1 MGSVSDLQLFTADTQ
16 NGADLISLRIQRGG
30 SLKMSVRQTSEPPES
45 VSFSSVTTIENF
57 NSLLVSWCFSV

>member
-45 VSFSSVTTIENF
+45 VSSHQ
-57 NSLLVSWCFSV
+57 